1 MEKYWKWI
9 ILAVPAVLCIVF
21 TIIAFGATEKAAFPI
36 MLGVDA
42 AVVIAGVLFYLKY
55 GKK

>member
-9 ILAVPAVLCIVF
+9 ILAVPVVLCIVL
-21 TIIAFGATEKAAFPI
+21 TIVAYGATEKAAFPI
-36 MLGVDA
+36 MLGIDA